1 MWGRILSWVVTILSF
16 AGSAAVLYGIVLAI
30 MSVVRIF
37 SSLDKTE
44 AAAFIAAF
52 ATIVVS
58 VVSVVFGNL
67 YTSYLRVQKENR
79 TKKIPVYEALLTF
92 MFRFF
97 GSSEKTPAPNEDEAK
112 TFMAEF
118 NREFMVWG
126 SDSVVAAW
134 VRWRKHFAKSPDDTK
149 EAMFLIEDLIRAI
162 RRDLGHRNKGLAE
175 GDILAIFINDIHTV
189 LPRRKSISTVTPVSR
204 S

>member
-1 MWGRILSWVVTILSF
+1 MWSRILSWVLTILSLVV
-16 AGSAAVLYGIVLAI
+16 SAAVLYGIVLAI

-79 TKKIPVYEALLTF
+79 AKKIPVYEALLTF

-97 GSSEKTPAPNEDEAK
+97 GSSEKTLP
-112 TFMAEF
+112 
-118 NREFMVWG
+118 
-126 SDSVVAAW
+126 
-134 VRWRKHFAKSPDDTK
+134 
-149 EAMFLIEDLIRAI
+149 IR
-162 RRDLGHRNKGLAE
+162 L
-175 GDILAIFINDIHTV
+175 T
-189 LPRRKSISTVTPVSR
+189 R